1 MGCNIKKFDPILKF
15 EYSNLFIQNS
25 SQRRKIMITLHVN
38 NRFHRLVVDPETPLL
53 WVLNEQLGLTGTKYG
68 CGIEECGTCTIL
80 IDGRAEL
87 SCTTPVGSVE
97 GQKIVTIEGLKG
109 PLADTLRRAWL
120 SEDVA
125 QCGYCQPAQL
135 MTAASLLRRTPDP
148 DPACDFYRPGTHNI
162 LKAVIDKNGKPMAWL
177 HRVVGADAFGQAMPK
192 IVTGMMPDA
201 LPHWGKNTAGTLA
214 ESMLPRMIAGKKA
227 ILGAGPLPYTMDNIQ
242 VESIYD
248 DPGIPISW

>member
-1 MGCNIKKFDPILKF
+1 
-15 EYSNLFIQNS
+15 
-25 SQRRKIMITLHVN
+25 
-38 NRFHRLVVDPETPLL
+38 
-53 WVLNEQLGLTGTKYG
+53 
-68 CGIEECGTCTIL
+68 
-80 IDGRAEL
+80 
-87 SCTTPVGSVE
+87 
-97 GQKIVTIEGLKG
+97 
-109 PLADTLRRAWL
+109 
-120 SEDVA
+120 
-125 QCGYCQPAQL
+125 
-135 MTAASLLRRTPDP
+135 
-148 DPACDFYRPGTHNI
+148 
-162 LKAVIDKNGKPMAWL
+162 VIDKNGKPMAWL